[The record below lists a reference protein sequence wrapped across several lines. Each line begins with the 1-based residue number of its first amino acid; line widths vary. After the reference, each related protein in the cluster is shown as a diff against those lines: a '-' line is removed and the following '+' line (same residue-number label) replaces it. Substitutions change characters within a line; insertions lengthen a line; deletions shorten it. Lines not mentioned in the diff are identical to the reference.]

1 MNDTANLVGTRRR
14 PPPPVPPRLP
24 RKHVAQV
31 QAQYHAET
39 IAVATNG
46 HTQKPADDVAVLS
59 PLLSSVSI
67 LSTTTEIAGPGV
79 NLITQE
85 TSVLQT
91 SCSPR
96 QSQVAA
102 PDASQEIFIGVVGIT
117 GSGKSSFIKR
127 VTGCSEDIIAHSLK
141 SGTKHVNHQSI
152 QLGDIKVNLVDTP
165 GFNDTQL
172 EDEDVLQL
180 LLDWLKNFHL
190 NGSRFSGLL
199 YLYPINKTREKGSDR
214 RSLKVFQRLVG
225 SQNFGHV
232 VIGITFHDQ
241 EDPSVVDA
249 RERTLRESKDFWADM
264 VAAGTTVT
272 RISSDERS
280 CRELVA
286 RMAGRR
292 QAITLQAEQEI
303 FDEHRP
309 VAEISA
315 MAEMQDHN
323 ELKLLRLREDME
335 RMAQQMVFD
344 ERVRLTLQFSEE
356 RAELEQKLFEQR
368 QAALLVEE
376 ELIIWKN
383 TCEKDKEDAKAM
395 QLQHARA
402 EELHKQE
409 REQKERESELEA
421 EKARSEKAQTESKK
435 KEDLRYAKAQYQ
447 KDKAICSAKGDVLKK
462 YSKIAKDNGVDIFE
476 LVPTSYPRFSVFI
489 GRRCVMCW
497 SVLDWNLPFLRK
509 CTWSLCISSDTE
521 IPDSL
526 HQAML
531 AGTINGRLTEYRTPQ
546 KRHGSSSMH

>member
-1 MNDTANLVGTRRR
+1 MNNTAGLVSARRR
-14 PPPPVPPRLP
+14 PPPPLPPRLS
-24 RKHVAQV
+24 RKDVAQL
-31 QAQYHAET
+31 QARYCAEND
-39 IAVATNG
+39 AVATNG
-46 HTQKPADDVAVLS
+46 PTQRPADDVATLS
-59 PLLSSVSI
+59 PLLSVASI
-67 LSTTTEIAGPGV
+67 VSTTTEIAGQGI

-91 SCSPR
+91 SCSMR
-96 QSQVAA
+96 HHQAA
-102 PDASQEIFIGVVGIT
+102 TPGVSQEIFIGVVGIT
-117 GSGKSSFIKR
+117 GSGKSTFIKR
-127 VTGCSEDIIAHSLK
+127 VTGCSEDIVAHSLK

-152 QLGDIKVNLVDTP
+152 QIGDVKVNLVDTP

-190 NGSRFSGLL
+190 NGSRFSSLL

-225 SQNFGHV
+225 AQNFGHV
-232 VIGITFHDQ
+232 VIGITFQDQ

-272 RISSDERS
+272 RIPSDQRS
-280 CRELVA
+280 CIELVA
-286 RMAGRR
+286 KMAGRR

-323 ELKLLRLREDME
+323 ELKLLRVREDME

-356 RAELEQKLFEQR
+356 RAELEQKLFDQR

-383 TCEKDKEDAKAM
+383 TCEKEKEDAKAM

-409 REQKERESELEA
+409 REQKQRESELEA
-421 EKARSEKAQTESKK
+421 EKARSEKEHMELKR
-435 KEDLRYAKAQYQ
+435 KEDFQYGKAQYLRGATIDSS
-447 KDKAICSAKGDVLKK
+447 KLDMFWK
-462 YSKIAKDNGVDIFE
+462 YFNIAKENGVGPLDIVKTSCSE
-476 LVPTSYPRFSVFI
+476 RLLVLGI
-489 GRRCVMCW
+489 RCVMCW

-509 CTWSLCISSDTE
+509 CTWPCCTSSVTD
-521 IPDSL
+521 IL
-526 HQAML
+526 HLPHQSVL
-531 AGTINGRLTEYRTPQ
+531 ERTLNRRLTDHRPSQTGQ
-546 KRHGSSSMH
+546 